1 MIYSTFQKR
10 PYLSRLLLALI
21 FVIGVLEMIVAANGA
36 LPERYDWILG
46 CLLFGTTLAW
56 MGAAALAGVT
66 APISQ
71 RTMKYACRVLLVFLI
86 VSIAPMVASMALYQL
101 SGGEQD
107 GLTYST
113 VLMALILWAW
123 MTLAG
128 LIGSLAPR
136 DTSTMAYTL
145 LVICPLIT
153 GMGVMVYLLMT
164 MPGVPLPDESVG
176 FPLLGLYGL
185 AVFLLFRVLL
195 SRLKW
200 TRRLRSGLLLV
211 PAVAS
216 TLVLTIL
223 TLWGVGWMSDV
234 RTSVFD
240 LRTSVLF
247 GVVIL
252 APFGVVTLRAL
263 RSEQSRERQL
273 RDLMI
278 AVVALGIAMASY
290 WVIVLVSFVLGTV
303 ILYSVW
309 ALMLLLPIM
318 AGIVVAIPL
327 GRVISRMRHPYR
339 NMLVAAIGPGLVMTT
354 TMCLYWFSGLQKGI

>member
-1 MIYSTFQKR
+1 MIYSTFQEH
-10 PYLSRLLLALI
+10 PHLSRQLLGLVL
-21 FVIGVLEMIVAANGA
+21 VIGIVEIALAGA
-36 LPERYDWILG
+36 GVFPEKYDWILG
-46 CLLFGTTLAW
+46 CLLFGTVATW
-56 MGAAALAGVT
+56 PIAAALAGVT
-66 APISQ
+66 APMSQ
-71 RTMKYACRVLLVFLI
+71 RTMKYAYRVLLAFLI
-86 VSIAPMVASMALYQL
+86 ISIAPMIAYWALYRISGTEPDVL
-101 SGGEQD
+101 SYFT
-107 GLTYST
+107 LPMT
-113 VLMALILWAW
+113 LILWAW
-123 MTLAG
+123 MGMAG
-128 LIGSLAPR
+128 FIGSLAPR
-136 DTSTMAYTL
+136 DTSAMAYTL

-200 TRRLRSGLLLV
+200 PRRLRSGLLLV

-290 WVIVLVSFVLGTV
+290 WVIVLVSFVLGAV

-354 TMCLYWFSGLQKGI
+354 TMCFYWFSSLQKGI